1 MDNNNQNDTDLES
14 FFNLALDL
22 LCIADLK
29 GHFLKVSK
37 AWETILGYS
46 VTELEGHYFLDLVH
60 PDDVEKTLQVMAQ
73 LANHQKILYF
83 ENRYLCRDGTYR
95 YIEWRSNYY
104 NNLIYAVARDITE
117 RKKIDAELLKIT
129 SLLNNAQ
136 KIANMGG
143 WELDLATG
151 KTFWSDEVY
160 SIHEVDKD
168 FDHNKINGIE
178 FYHPEDQHLIINA
191 LNSTQKEKKSF
202 DVTCRFITAKNN
214 LRWVRVSGY
223 PLMENGELV
232 RIIGMFQDITIHKER
247 EEVIKKEQ
255 NFSSGIIQNLGDG
268 FSIVNVDGRQ
278 IEVNQAFCEMTGFTK
293 QELLNQFPPYIYW
306 PPEEYDNINLA
317 FQQALSSELQHN
329 DFELI
334 FQRKNGDRFPV
345 IVSSSRIEDEQGN
358 IIIFFATIKDITE
371 RKQREI
377 ELKETKNQ
385 LQNVIASLTE
395 VLWSISVPEFKVIYI
410 SPSVEK
416 IYGISHEEWMKDYS
430 NWYRVIHPEDQDI
443 ISVIW
448 KSMEEKGFSETEYRI
463 ITPQGKVKW
472 ISSKARYVFN
482 QEGERIRIDGIATDI
497 TENQLTKIALAQSEA
512 QLKNMI
518 ENLPGVAYQCLN
530 DEEYTTIFISDEIE
544 RLTGYKTQD
553 FIDNNISLQRII
565 RKDYQETI
573 RENVNECLQEKRNFE
588 IQYPMITVNH
598 ETIWVYEKGKGI
610 FDREGNLKYIE
621 GLIFDITNQKN
632 TETQLQKIN
641 EELVR
646 KEKMLRAISQATKE
660 LLSNKDVDRAIA
672 YALATIG
679 EAIEIDQ
686 AYYLSIKYE
695 KPEILFSN
703 EYEWYRDGRK
713 PQIKNP
719 KLQNIPVSVF
729 PEAAKIMME
738 GKPFQRLTKNIA
750 DDVPFK
756 QVLLEENIKS
766 FIYIPI
772 FCNNLVQ
779 GEIGFDDCHQER
791 IWTEGEI
798 GLLSSFA
805 DSISS
810 AMERKNLEENL
821 LLAKRQAE
829 SANRAKSEFLAN
841 MSHEIRTPLNGVI
854 GFSDLLLQTN
864 VDDTQRQYLKLVHQ
878 SGNILQ
884 DLINDILD
892 FSKIEAGKL
901 ELVIEK
907 HDLWEICNQVIDV
920 IRFKIQDKSIKL
932 LLNIPPNLPRFA
944 WLDDLRLKQVL
955 INLLSN
961 SGKFTNTGKIELS
974 IKILHQKDTIY
985 TLEFSVRDTGI
996 GISPEKQKTI
1006 FSAFSQEDESTT
1018 RKYGGTGLGLTISNK
1033 LVNLMG
1039 SQLQLE
1045 SIQGKGSYFFFVL
1058 ELPMTTKG
1066 SIEPPQS
1073 IENVIS
1079 PPSENKIINDYSAYK
1094 ILIVEDNR
1102 VNITLATVMINK
1114 LLPQITIIQAKNGQE
1129 AIEKYQ
1135 QFNPDII
1142 LMDIQMPV
1150 MSGYEATEKIRE
1162 INKNIPIIALTAC
1175 TVKGEKEKCLELG
1188 MTDYL
1193 HKPINSEEFSRII
1206 SQYFEN

>member
-1 MDNNNQNDTDLES
+1 MAQDLES
-14 FFNLALDL
+14 FFNLGLDL
-22 LCIADLK
+22 LCIADLQ
-29 GHFLKVSK
+29 GNFVKVSK
-37 AWETILGYS
+37 AWETTLGYS
-46 VTELEGHYFLDLVH
+46 VRELEGHCFLDFVH
-60 PDDVEKTLQVMAQ
+60 PEDLDKTLQAITQ
-73 LANHQKILYF
+73 LANNQEIVNF
-83 ENRYLCRDGTYR
+83 ENRYFCHDGTYR

-104 NNLIYAVARDITE
+104 NDLIYAVARDITE

-143 WELDLATG
+143 WELDLTTG

-160 SIHEVDKD
+160 NIHELDRD

-178 FYHPEDQHLIINA
+178 FYHPEDQYLIIDA
-191 LNSTQKEKKSF
+191 LNSVQKEQKPM
-202 DVTCRFITAKNN
+202 DVACRFITAKNN
-214 LRWVRVSGY
+214 LRWVRVSGF
-223 PLMENGELV
+223 PIIENATVV
-232 RIIGMFQDITIHKER
+232 RIVGIFQDITVQKER
-247 EEVIKKEQ
+247 EEVIKREQ
-255 NFSSGIIQNLGDG
+255 NFSTAIIQNLGDG
-268 FSIVNVDGRQ
+268 FSIVDGDGKT
-278 IEVNQAFCEMTGFTK
+278 IEVNQAFCDMTGFSK
-293 QELLNQFPPYIYW
+293 EELLNKFPPYIYW
-306 PPEEYDNINLA
+306 PPEEHDRINVA
-317 FQQALSSELQHN
+317 FQQALSSDLQHN

-345 IVSSSRIEDEQGN
+345 IVSSSRIKDEQGN
-358 IIIFFATIKDITE
+358 IITFFATIKDITE
-371 RKQREI
+371 RKRAEI
-377 ELKETKNQ
+377 ELQHTKEQ
-385 LQNVIASLTE
+385 LQNVIASLKE
-395 VLWSISVPEFKVIYI
+395 VLWSISVPYFEVIYI
-410 SPSVEK
+410 SPSVED
-416 IYGISHEEWMKDYS
+416 IYGISHQEWMKDYTYWS
-430 NWYRVIHPEDQDI
+430 RVIHPEDK
-443 ISVIW
+443 SVIDVIW
-448 KSMEEKGFSETEYRI
+448 QNMEEKGFSETEYRI

-472 ISSKARYVFN
+472 VSSKARYVKD
-482 QEGERIRIDGIATDI
+482 EKGVPIRIDGIATDI
-497 TENQLTKIALAQSEA
+497 TESQLTKIALAQSEG
-512 QLKNMI
+512 QLKNVM

-530 DEEYTTIFISDEIE
+530 DDEYTTIFISDEIE

-553 FIDNNISLQRII
+553 FIDNKISLQRVIH
-565 RKDYQETI
+565 KDYQKTIGET
-573 RENVNECLQEKRNFE
+573 VNECLRKKRNFE
-588 IQYPMITVNH
+588 FQYPMITVNN
-598 ETIWVYEKGKGI
+598 ETIWIYEKGKGI
-610 FDREGNLKYIE
+610 FDRDGNLKYIE
-621 GLIFDITNQKN
+621 GLIFDITKQKN

-646 KEKMLRAISQATKE
+646 KEKMLQAISQATKE

-679 EAIEIDQ
+679 EAMEIDQ

-719 KLQNIPVSVF
+719 QFQNLPMSVF
-729 PEAAKIMME
+729 PEAAKIMIE
-738 GKPFQRLTKNIA
+738 GKPFQCLTKNVR
-750 DDVPFK
+750 DDVPLK

-766 FIYIPI
+766 FIYFPI
-772 FCNNLVQ
+772 FCNNSVK
-779 GEIGFDDCHQER
+779 GVIGFDDCHQER
-791 IWTEGEI
+791 VWTEGEI

-864 VDDTQRQYLKLVHQ
+864 IDDTQRQYLKLVHQ

-907 HDLWEICNQVIDV
+907 HDLWEICTQVIDV
-920 IRFKIQDKSIKL
+920 IRFKIQDKSIQL
-932 LLNIPPNLPRFA
+932 LLNIPPYLPRFA

-961 SGKFTNTGKIELS
+961 SGKFTDTGEIELA
-974 IKILHQKDTIY
+974 IKILNQKDNIY

-1039 SQLQLE
+1039 SQLQLK

-1058 ELPMTTKG
+1058 ELPMIIQG
-1066 SIEPPQS
+1066 SIEPHQS
-1073 IENVIS
+1073 IKDEIS
-1079 PPSENKIINDYSAYK
+1079 PPSQNKIINDYSAYK

-1102 VNITLATVMINK
+1102 VNMTLATVMIKK
-1114 LLPQITIIQAKNGQE
+1114 LLPQITIIQAKNGHE

-1135 QFNPDII
+1135 EFNPDMI

-1162 INKNIPIIALTAC
+1162 TDKNIPIIALTAC
-1175 TVKGEKEKCLELG
+1175 TVKGEKDKCLELG

-1193 HKPINSEEFSRII
+1193 HKPINSQEFSRII
-1206 SQYFEN
+1206 SQYF